1 MGPRRAV
8 RAYLVTSL
16 ALISVASLVACSSS
30 TSKAQAT
37 ASTPAQT
44 APSGPPATTAPT
56 TQCEQMD
63 AILVEA
69 LEQTPEGQAYTG
81 LLEGPSSEDTQ
92 SAWNTFTQVLETDY
106 HARLQLAA
114 GNDATATSAVTALT
128 TYTTTTSRLAGGQIL
143 EFKDD
148 AQAEEDIKLG
158 RTPEPNPEYQ
168 ESLEARTNAHVELS
182 TCMPHWPVTF

>member
-8 RAYLVTSL
+8 RACLATSL
-16 ALISVASLVACSSS
+16 ALTVVATLAACSSS
-30 TSKAQAT
+30 KSQTV
-37 ASTPAQT
+37 ASTPGQS
-44 APSGPPATTAPT
+44 APVGPPATTAPS

-81 LLEGPSSEDTQ
+81 LTGGSNSEDTQ
-92 SAWNTFTQVLETDY
+92 TAWNTFTQVLETDY
-106 HARLQLAA
+106 HARLQSAA
-114 GNDATATSAVTALT
+114 GSDATATSAVTALT
-128 TYTTTTSRLAGGQIL
+128 TYTTTTSRLASGQIS

-168 ESLEARTNAHVELS
+168 KNLEARTNAHVELS

>member
-92 SAWNTFTQVLETDY
+92 SAWNTFTQVL
-106 HARLQLAA
+106 
-114 GNDATATSAVTALT
+114 
-128 TYTTTTSRLAGGQIL
+128 
-143 EFKDD
+143 
-148 AQAEEDIKLG
+148 
-158 RTPEPNPEYQ
+158 
-168 ESLEARTNAHVELS
+168 
-182 TCMPHWPVTF
+182 

>member
-1 MGPRRAV
+1 M
-8 RAYLVTSL
+8 
-16 ALISVASLVACSSS
+16 
-30 TSKAQAT
+30 

-44 APSGPPATTAPT
+44 APVGPPATSAPN

-63 AILVEA
+63 AVLVEA
-69 LEQTPEGQAYTG
+69 LDQTPEGQAYTG
-81 LLEGPSSEDTQ
+81 LPKGSNSEDVQ

-106 HARLQLAA
+106 HARLQSAA
-114 GNDATATSAVTALT
+114 GSDVTAASAVTALT
-128 TYTTTTSRLAGGQIL
+128 TYTTATNRLAGGQIP
-143 EFKDD
+143 EFKDE

-168 ESLEARTNAHVELS
+168 KTVEARTNAHVELS

>member
-8 RAYLVTSL
+8 RACLATSL
-16 ALISVASLVACSSS
+16 ALTVAATLAACSSS
-30 TSKAQAT
+30 KSQTV
-37 ASTPAQT
+37 ASTPGQS
-44 APSGPPATTAPT
+44 APVGPPATTAPS

-81 LLEGPSSEDTQ
+81 LSGGSNSEDTQ
-92 SAWNTFTQVLETDY
+92 TAWNTFTQVLETDY
-106 HARLQLAA
+106 HARLQSAA
-114 GNDATATSAVTALT
+114 GSD
-128 TYTTTTSRLAGGQIL
+128 TYTTTTSRLASGQIS

-168 ESLEARTNAHVELS
+168 KNLEARTNAHVELS